1 MPAYCRRFNRYHRSF
16 TADSP
21 LFQPPLC
28 RFFAAKWYKSTPFQP
43 RFNPVSTP
51 PVCASFV
58 LLFRFVSAKPSNLSP
73 LRCRFRPFRG
83 CILPSSLK
91 GVYLYHYAANTPL
104 NAHQRLLVEPYAPAG
119 VYRWP
124 FGPRS
129 CRRDSYP
136 GPAPVHPLPPYC
148 RRTWSDL
155 LILCK
160 PWRHVYLYL
169 YPALM
174 GTHRLFRGPKSH
186 VLKIEP
192 PPSLSG
198 SRQRRFISNRGKYTP
213 TRRKANSGP
222 VQAPRKASSTA
233 RKEAGSFQEV
243 NVPFTGQKRDGF
255 TPPPA
260 CPNMYTI

>member
-1 MPAYCRRFNRYHRSF
+1 MVQVNPF
-16 TADSP
+16 
-21 LFQPPLC
+21 
-28 RFFAAKWYKSTPFQP
+28 STPFQP
-43 RFNPVSTP
+43 RLNATRLCFF
-51 PVCASFV
+51 CASFAASLPLQAV
-58 LLFRFVSAKPSNLSP
+58 QGLYFALFPE
-73 LRCRFRPFRG
+73 
-83 CILPSSLK
+83 

-119 VYRWP
+119 VYRWS

-148 RRTWSDL
+148 RRTWSYL

-192 PPSLSG
+192 PHALQEAASG
-198 SRQRRFISNRGKYTP
+198 VLYQTGVNTHPQGEKP
-213 TRRKANSGP
+213 TAALCKP
-222 VQAPRKASSTA
+222 HA
-233 RKEAGSFQEV
+233 RLL
-243 NVPFTGQKRDGF
+243 
-255 TPPPA
+255 TPP
-260 CPNMYTI
+260 